1 MASTPHLT
9 SRWPGGKFVFL
20 AIVIWSL
27 LVLASLLTQR
37 EQLNR
42 TASALARID
51 AVANLKKDM
60 SIRKWASNAKGVFIL
75 EDHIPPDNSLD
86 EEERLTGIRG
96 NGETLRLVTVTPIH
110 LLLAIQEASNQ
121 GATGSRERLTSKQ
134 LRNIDNAPD
143 DWEQKALDALE
154 QGGDMVTEALPKKG
168 KHGLMR
174 AMIPMRMEEECLE
187 CHRDTL
193 VPVGGLRGGATI
205 TINLNAYRTAQQPTW
220 LAIQYWHLGI
230 WILGL
235 AAMLTFAYFARHR
248 ALENLRR
255 DEERRENEMAFAAMA
270 EGAIITDPSGRILWV
285 NDAFC
290 RISGYTRDEVIN
302 QNPRLLKSGLHDA
315 EFYRKLWAQLTSVGH
330 WRGELWNQRKTGEI
344 FPEEISIQAL
354 KGPDGRIRRFI
365 SIFSEI
371 SERKRNEQALHEYHE
386 HLEEQVRQRTE
397 ELTEARDAAEA
408 ANRSKSTFLANMSHE
423 LRTPLNAVI
432 GFSQLMEKDPQLE
445 PAQRRNVEII
455 NSSGHHLLTLIN
467 DILELSKIE
476 SGKMEVC
483 AEEVDL
489 PELLEGVV
497 GMMSL
502 RAEQGGLALK
512 LELPDALPPV
522 VLDPLMLRQVLL
534 NLLSNA
540 IKFTPAGSVT
550 LRVDCQA
557 AGDDRLALT
566 FAVADTGI
574 GIRAEDQARIFHSFE
589 QVGGARQGG
598 TGLGLTISQQYVR
611 MMGGELA
618 VDSAADH
625 GSTFSFV
632 VSVAGGQ
639 ADGAKAARGRV
650 TGIEPA
656 DHGRHILVVDDIP
669 EARLL
674 IRSLLEP
681 LGFRVSEA
689 ASAAAAE
696 ALIASAPPD
705 LVLLDWF
712 LPDDNGLAL
721 IARLHDRP
729 GIRRPTLVM
738 LTANATRE
746 SRQQALAGGA
756 DDFVSKPFEDDELFR
771 MLARHLALQLVRPAP
786 PAPAPRPAPPAVPR
800 ISADDLVRLS
810 GETRAGL
817 AQAALSLNPDKI
829 ADAVRQVARENP
841 ELAERLGEFA
851 TTRQYQALWQVLGIL
866 DAEE

>member
-1 MASTPHLT
+1 MVSTQRSV

-20 AIVIWSL
+20 AIVIWTL

-60 SIRKWASNAKGVFIL
+60 SIRKWASDVKGVFIL
-75 EDHIPPDNSLD
+75 EDHVPEDNSLD
-86 EEERLTGIRG
+86 EEERLTAIRG

-121 GATGSRERLTSKQ
+121 GAAGSRERLTSKQ
-134 LRNIDNAPD
+134 LRNQDNAPD

-154 QGGDMVTEALPKKG
+154 KGGDMVTEVLPKTG

-205 TINLNAYRTAQQPTW
+205 SINLNAYRTAQQPTW

-235 AAMLTFAYFARHR
+235 TALFTFAYFARHR
-248 ALENLRR
+248 SLEKLRSE
-255 DEERRENEMAFAAMA
+255 EERRENEMAFAAMA

-290 RISGYTRDEVIN
+290 RISGYAREEVIN

-354 KGPDGRIRRFI
+354 RGPDGRIRRFI

-371 SERKRNEQALHEYHE
+371 SERKRNEKVLQEYHE
-386 HLEEQVRQRTE
+386 HLEDLVRQRTE

-432 GFSQLMEKDPQLE
+432 GFSQLMEKDPQLK
-445 PAQRRNVEII
+445 PTQRRNVEII
-455 NSSGHHLLTLIN
+455 NSSGNHLLTLIN

-502 RAEQGGLALK
+502 RAEQGGLELK
-512 LELPDALPPV
+512 LELPGALPPV

-540 IKFTPAGSVT
+540 VKFTPAGSVT
-550 LRVDCQA
+550 LRVDCRP
-557 AGDDRLALT
+557 AGTGHAQLT
-566 FAVADTGI
+566 FTVTDTGI

-598 TGLGLTISQQYVR
+598 TGLGLTISQQYVQ
-611 MMGGELA
+611 MMGGELV
-618 VDSAADH
+618 VDSAPDH

-632 VSVAGGQ
+632 ITVASGQ
-639 ADGAKAARGRV
+639 ADTAKAARGRV

-674 IRSLLEP
+674 VRSLLEP

-696 ALIASAPPD
+696 ALIVGEQPD

-721 IARLHDRP
+721 IARVRGRP
-729 GIRRPTLVM
+729 AIRQPALVM
-738 LTANATRE
+738 LTANATQE

-756 DDFVSKPFEDDELFR
+756 DDFFSKPFEDDELFR
-771 MLARHLALQLVRPAP
+771 ILASHLALRLIRAAPQGPAVRPA
-786 PAPAPRPAPPAVPR
+786 APAGQR

-810 GETRAGL
+810 NETRSQL

-866 DAEE
+866 EAEE

>member
-1 MASTPHLT
+1 MVTWT
-9 SRWPGGKFVFL
+9 
-20 AIVIWSL
+20 L
-27 LVLASLLTQR
+27 LVLASLLAQR

-60 SIRKWASNAKGVFIL
+60 SIRKWASDVKGVFIL
-75 EDHIPPDNSLD
+75 EDNVPPINSLD
-86 EEERLTGIRG
+86 EEERLIGIRG

-110 LLLAIQEASNQ
+110 LLLAIQEASNRN
-121 GATGSRERLTSKQ
+121 ADNSRERLTSKQ
-134 LRNIDNAPD
+134 LRNQDNAPD

-154 QGGDMVTEALPKKG
+154 KGGDMVTEVLPKTG

-205 TINLNAYRTAQQPTW
+205 AINLNAYRTAQQPTW
-220 LAIQYWHLGI
+220 QAIQYWHLGI

-235 AAMLTFAYFARHR
+235 TVLFTYAYFARHR
-248 ALENLRR
+248 GLEKLRSE
-255 DEERRENEMAFAAMA
+255 EERRENEMAFAAMA
-270 EGAIITDPSGRILWV
+270 EGAIITDPGGRILWV

-290 RISGYTRDEVIN
+290 RISGYAREEVIN

-315 EFYRKLWAQLTSVGH
+315 AFYRQLWAQLTSVGH
-330 WRGELWNQRKTGEI
+330 WRGELWNQRKNGEI

-354 KGPDGRIRRFI
+354 KGPDGQIRRFI

-371 SERKRNEQALHEYHE
+371 SERKRNEKALQEYHE
-386 HLEEQVRQRTE
+386 HLEDLVRQRTE
-397 ELTEARDAAEA
+397 ELTEARDEAEA

-445 PAQRRNVEII
+445 PTQRRNVEII
-455 NSSGHHLLTLIN
+455 NSSGNHLLTLIN

-476 SGKMEVC
+476 SGKMEIC

-489 PELLEGVV
+489 PELLAGVV

-512 LELPDALPPV
+512 LELPGTLPLV

-540 IKFTPAGSVT
+540 IKFTPSGSVT
-550 LRVDCQA
+550 LHVDSHPT
-557 AGDDRLALT
+557 GDDRLELR

-574 GIRAEDQARIFHSFE
+574 GISAEDQARIFHSFE

-611 MMGGELA
+611 MMGGELLVA
-618 VDSAADH
+618 SEPDKGA
-625 GSTFSFV
+625 TFSFAITV
-632 VSVAGGQ
+632 GSSSQPAGGK
-639 ADGAKAARGRV
+639 ADKGRIS
-650 TGIEPA
+650 GIEPA
-656 DHGRHILVVDDIP
+656 DHGRHILIVDDIP

-674 IRSLLEP
+674 VRSLLEP
-681 LGFRVSEA
+681 FGFRVSEA

-696 ALIASAPPD
+696 TLIAGGQPD

-712 LPDDNGLAL
+712 MPDDSGLAL
-721 IARLHDRP
+721 IAR
-729 GIRRPTLVM
+729 IRGRSDIRQPHLIM
-738 LTANATRE
+738 LTANATDD
-746 SRQQALAGGA
+746 SRRQALNGGA
-756 DDFVSKPFEDDELFR
+756 DDFVSKPFEEDELLR
-771 MLARHLALQLVRPAP
+771 TLARHLALHLIRSEP
-786 PAPAPRPAPPAVPR
+786 PATAAGHAPHALPR
-800 ISADDLVRLS
+800 ITADDLLHL
-810 GETRAGL
+810 GAEARAVL

-829 ADAVRQVARENP
+829 ADALRIVARENP

-851 TTRQYQALWQVLGIL
+851 TTRQYQALWQLLGIL
-866 DAEE
+866 EAEEWT